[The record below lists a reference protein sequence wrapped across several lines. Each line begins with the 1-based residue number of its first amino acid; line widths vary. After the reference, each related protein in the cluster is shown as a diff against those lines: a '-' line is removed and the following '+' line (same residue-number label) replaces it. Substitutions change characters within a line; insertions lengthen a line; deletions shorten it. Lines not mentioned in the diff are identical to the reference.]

1 VLRDFAELRP
11 EKFYNLSNGVTPR
24 RFVALANPGLTELI
38 TRKIGESWLKDLNQ
52 LRDLK
57 PFADDAQFQEKPESA
72 SAVSRSVLLG
82 IVPVLIPA
90 PPSSRSFSTSVT
102 RFPKIVAVFA
112 PQIPGGPPPIT
123 TPSKSS
129 VISSRHRG
137 E

>member
-1 VLRDFAELRP
+1 MLRDLAELWP
-11 EKFYNLSNGVTPR
+11 EKFYNVTNDVTPR

-52 LRDLK
+52 LRDLE

-90 PPSSRSFSTSVT
+90 PPISRSFSTNAT
-102 RFPKIVAVFA
+102 RFPKIAAVFA
-112 PQIPGGPPPIT
+112 QRYLPVRRRSLP
-123 TPSKSS
+123 
-129 VISSRHRG
+129 HRSLQS
-137 E
+137 